1 MVHSSRREILYGVPQ
16 GSDLGPLLFNIFLCD
31 LFYILEG
38 MDIASYADDIST
50 YNVNLTQKLAINE
63 LEETSPIL
71 FKWFNNNEGK

>member
-1 MVHSSRREILYGVPQ
+1 MGHSSRREILYGVPQ
-16 GSDLGPLLFNIFLCD
+16 ESDLGPLLFNIFLCD